1 MLNLDRCFTLI
12 DIRSF
17 CRKGRGGV
25 PDTGCTDLGNIGE
38 FLFFLQDRRWWEERC
53 CTTHNMNITLK
64 MDNSDVLQCSAARL
78 SSQPFLQTC
87 YYHCLCSN
95 IDKLHRIIHWEK
107 LLYSYTSQLA
117 SQPVDC
123 KAVLQKFIVCGKDKG
138 FIKRLYQ
145 ILFAETDHF
154 SSIVFDMYF

>member
-1 MLNLDRCFTLI
+1 MKLYFP
-12 DIRSF
+12 
-17 CRKGRGGV
+17 CRIAVDK
-25 PDTGCTDLGNIGE
+25 
-38 FLFFLQDRRWWEERC
+38 
-53 CTTHNMNITLK
+53 K
-64 MDNSDVLQCSAARL
+64 SAAAPHTIWILLWRWITVTSSSASAAL
-78 SSQPFLQTC
+78 LASQPFLQTC

-107 LLYSYTSQLA
+107 LLYSYTSQLP

-154 SSIVFDMYF
+154 SSIVFDMYFEKAIFKYLAKM